1 MDKKISAMPSKATPI
16 GADTITILDSADANP
31 STQNKKALM
40 SSIPISTAV
49 QTALDLKIDNN
60 QSIVNALIFG

>member
-40 SSIPISTAV
+40 SAMPISIAA
-49 QTALDLKIDNN
+49 QSALDLKIDNN
-60 QSIVNALIFG
+60 QSIINALIFG